1 MQKSSLPNK
10 VLGKIWR
17 LADTDGELL
26 LVRLSQYCHLIGQFV
41 RIMSPNWSGVTLTV
55 F

>member
-26 LVRLSQYCHLIGQFV
+26 LVRLAQYCHLIGQELLYL
-41 RIMSPNWSGVTLTV
+41 STDWSV
-55 F
+55 